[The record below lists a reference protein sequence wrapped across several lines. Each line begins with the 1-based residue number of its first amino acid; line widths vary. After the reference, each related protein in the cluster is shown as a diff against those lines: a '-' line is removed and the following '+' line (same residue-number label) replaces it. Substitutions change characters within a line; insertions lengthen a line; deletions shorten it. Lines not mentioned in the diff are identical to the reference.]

1 LEKIYGKILSLK
13 LCKKLIYFEH
23 YLFKIIIIIIIIM
36 MMMKMMMMII
46 IIIILIIILL
56 IIIITYLIKIMKLKI
71 FNLSIYFQIIKMNK

>member
-36 MMMKMMMMII
+36 MMKMMMMII
-46 IIIILIIILL
+46 IIIILIIILI